1 MIEPFFVLA
10 FLAIVLGLV
19 MLVGHGLWVLL
30 ATLLGSGSGQS
41 PQKKDCARCSFCGRL
56 VAAEAERCHW
66 CHHPMRSPLAGE
78 LADIEAVQR
87 QLRRLEEA
95 GYLKAQTAARL
106 ASRLARYREERL
118 SPPTPPQTAPDVSPP
133 PAPVPTLPAA
143 PSTTRPPEVAAAWA
157 QVVEAEV
164 VPEPPSSLADA
175 GFSPSERP
183 ASPSEPP
190 EAAGAARP
198 WQEALA
204 GFLAD
209 REIHWAELIGV
220 LVGGFIMV
228 GSSVALVVNLWQT
241 LEHTPYLKFFVFVAY
256 TSVVFAAGLYAF
268 YRWKLRSTGG
278 GLLVIGMLLVPLNFL
293 AMASLWR
300 AGLGPGAIAAE
311 AAALAIFVV
320 LIRLA
325 AGVLTPAGRWFAPLA
340 IAGNSAALL
349 GVARFVHASQPHWFL
364 AVAACV
370 PVVVFATSMG
380 GYLLRAV
387 RKPDLREPDV
397 VALLILLGTAGFALC
412 VAIGLCVTQV
422 TAVLGSLAAALNL
435 LAVPASLAAV
445 PILAVG
451 VRVMRT
457 VGPEALD
464 AAAVTP
470 ADSSG
475 FVADGVAGP
484 GNGSFAA
491 AGTLVALLAVLL
503 QIAAL
508 GLAWPDPSTV
518 VAVGL
523 FNAAGLLL
531 VAFRHDFPAAHV
543 GAMACLALS
552 YLVGFHWAIG
562 NLEGIAAAV
571 LGTRML
577 QLAVAA
583 QSGTALGGLFAAF
596 ALASVLLKRLPERRH
611 GEVYAAGS
619 AVVAVLGL
627 MLVTYHGLS
636 AAGADAYRAAALYSL
651 YGAGSLALA
660 ALWRDRRFAH
670 LGMPLVA
677 AAPLWA
683 LWASTGQLAP
693 VAATLLA
700 GEALAAG
707 LLAFVLRKKP
717 AVDRQLAPAHQSE
730 DAAPYEA
737 VPEQGNAVGALSLS
751 GVFHRPLVHVA
762 EVLAAL
768 AATLWVVTA
777 WTHRATID
785 GVLPPVATV
794 AILAV
799 FYIAGAW
806 VDGARWRVWTGSM
819 VVLAGLVHTL
829 TMNFTGIVE
838 HPWLIAPLAHATAG
852 LIAALAMDWG
862 GQRQTRGRRRRL
874 RAFADPLA
882 DTALLSSMLPLPIL
896 PFIWQTNWVFAGGL
910 FWPAAIWLVF
920 AVRNGNRLVFGAHQ
934 ALLGVAAVVATTVW
948 LRAFLPNLADQWFTP
963 ACLHV
968 YGIALACVMLP
979 WPLLRSLSRR
989 LSVAEKPAG
998 SSAGS
1003 GAPRVQHRQS
1013 LLGNW
1018 QHLLALY
1025 PGVDHVLRHALV
1037 IVQFLV
1043 ASLWLVPELAREL
1056 GLPAGSMVDGVQ
1068 DVGAYG
1074 AWLVVA
1080 LLSAGLLI
1088 ELWQR
1093 WGRAELLSALVLAGT
1108 VPWLLAG
1115 RALDHVAVASAL
1127 RWTASGLFLGAS
1139 ALVWWRDGLTRLTT
1153 AGGIRWHSAER
1164 STPQPAFMPPD
1175 RVARAAILA
1184 FGLLPAIA
1192 LTIVAAALRLDYV
1205 TPRGPLVDSV
1215 FFAMGPYVNQLV
1227 PLVLLTMALVG
1238 CALRERSAAYALGSV
1253 LLANLAGLVA
1263 WQAWGPSGWHGLLL
1277 AQVFAMAGTAA
1288 FWTAVK
1294 LFLPGRTPP
1303 LTLGDL
1309 ELAPNHLAAQA
1320 AVGLVLLLVAAS
1332 ALGIFTGEYRM
1343 IIGQFDA
1350 LALLAAAAAITFCL
1364 WDRTA
1369 RFPIAAL
1376 YLLGLAAVGL
1386 ALGYRDFGARQY
1398 VWTSA
1403 PELAGFVI
1411 GAGFLGWLFSLLQ
1424 AKSLA
1429 DPADGTLR
1437 GGYAGVLHTVVVRL
1451 MIAASRPR
1459 YWFHTCQAFLGVIAA
1474 ALALWVSFDVSN
1486 DGVGADTALF
1496 GLAGRW
1502 AGPPAAL
1509 MLLGA
1514 AITMAWQS
1522 IGEHRRAWQMAA
1534 FGAGFLLN
1542 LTIGLAA
1549 LDATPGTPVGNALW
1563 LNRLAVLLTGAAM
1576 LTLLSR
1582 FGLRGVLPQAGD
1594 WLHVGRDVAP
1604 VFASITTVA
1613 LPLLLMSEFL
1623 AFEPAAGAPVAAF
1636 SVIAIPVLLVP
1647 LAAAC
1652 LMHAIRTA
1660 RAAGSPELAGRF
1672 GFVQSPQPAPT
1683 LFVYAAE
1690 AIVALAALH
1699 LWLCEPQWFRLGLIE
1714 QYWMFLVMAVAFAGV
1729 GISEWFHRA
1738 GVPVLSE
1745 PLGNTAAALPILP
1758 MAGFW
1763 FMAPPDSLLGLTG
1776 STPALWLLMAL
1787 FYGYLATTKP
1797 TSVLFGLLT
1806 LLTGSVGLWV
1816 LLDRQQLDFF
1826 THPQLWLIPPA
1837 LAMLVAE
1844 RLNRPRFGDRQREV
1858 LRYVALSVIYVAS
1871 TTEFMRGIGESI
1883 WLPLVL
1889 LGLSVAGVLLGV
1901 ALKIRSY
1908 IYLGMTFL
1916 AVVIVRMIVYAAFEH
1931 GQMWLFWVCCI
1942 LLGAAIIVLFAAFE
1956 RRRNDIAAAVE
1967 KFRQWE
1973 R

>member
-10 FLAIVLGLV
+10 FLAIVLGLIT
-19 MLVGHGLWVLL
+19 LVGHGLWLLL
-30 ATLLGSGSGQS
+30 ATLLGSGSGQT
-41 PQKKDCARCSFCGRL
+41 PQKQDCARCDFCGQL
-56 VAAEAERCHW
+56 VAAEAEQCHW
-66 CHHPMRSPLAGE
+66 CHHPMRTPLAGE
-78 LADIEAVQR
+78 LADIEAAER
-87 QLRRLEEA
+87 QLRRLQEA
-95 GYLKAQTAARL
+95 GYLKALTAARL
-106 ASRLARYREERL
+106 AARLARYREERL
-118 SPPTPPQTAPDVSPP
+118 DPLAPPQAAPDVSPP
-133 PAPVPTLPAA
+133 EPPAMVPTLAA
-143 PSTTRPPEVAAAWA
+143 GPSTTQPPEVAAAWP

-164 VPEPPSSLADA
+164 VAEPPTSRL
-175 GFSPSERP
+175 
-183 ASPSEPP
+183 EPP

-340 IAGNSAALL
+340 IAGNSAAVL
-349 GVARFVHASQPHWFL
+349 GVARFVYAGQPHWFL
-364 AVAACV
+364 ALAACA

-380 GYLLRAV
+380 GYLLRAA
-387 RKPDLREPDV
+387 RKPDLRELDA

-412 VAIGLCVTQV
+412 VPIGLYATQM
-422 TAVLGSLAAALNL
+422 TAVLGSLAVALNL

-445 PILAVG
+445 PILAAG

-457 VGPEALD
+457 VGPKALLD
-464 AAAVTP
+464 DTAVTP
-470 ADSSG
+470 TDSAA
-475 FVADGVAGP
+475 FVADRTAGAD
-484 GNGSFAA
+484 NGSFAA

-508 GLAWPDPSTV
+508 GLAWPDPSTI

-531 VAFRHDFPAAHV
+531 AAFRHDFPAAHV

-562 NLEGIAAAV
+562 NLEGIATVA

-636 AAGADAYRAAALYSL
+636 AAGADAYRASALYGL

-660 ALWRDRRFAH
+660 ALWHDRRFAH
-670 LGMPLVA
+670 LGTPLVA

-693 VAATLLA
+693 AAATLLA

-707 LLAFVLRKKP
+707 LLAFVLRKRP
-717 AVDRQLAPAHQSE
+717 ALDGRLAPSHRPE
-730 DAAPYEA
+730 DAALDEP
-737 VPEQGNAVGALSLS
+737 VPEQGGAVGVPAFSE
-751 GVFHRPLVHVA
+751 VFHRPLVHVA

-768 AATLWVVTA
+768 AATLWVATA

-794 AILAV
+794 AVLAV
-799 FYIAGAW
+799 FYFAGAW
-806 VDGARWRVWTGSM
+806 ADGARWRVWTGSM
-819 VVLAGLVHTL
+819 VVLAGLVHAL

-852 LIAALAMDWG
+852 LITALVMDWG
-862 GQRQTRGRRRRL
+862 GQRQTRSRRGRL

-882 DTALLSSMLPLPIL
+882 DTALLSSMLLLPIL
-896 PFIWQTNWVFAGGL
+896 PFIWQTNWVFVGGL

-948 LRAFLPNLADQWFTP
+948 LRAFLPDLADQWFTP

-989 LSVAEKPAG
+989 LSVAETPAG
-998 SSAGS
+998 SSASS
-1003 GAPRVQHRQS
+1003 GAFGVRHQESPLR
-1013 LLGNW
+1013 NW
-1018 QHLLALY
+1018 QHLLAVY
-1025 PGVDHVLRHALV
+1025 PGVDRVLRHALV

-1056 GLPAGSMVDGVQ
+1056 GLPAGSMAGGVQ
-1068 DVGAYG
+1068 NVGAYG
-1074 AWLVVA
+1074 AWLVIA
-1080 LLSAGLLI
+1080 LLTAGLLI
-1088 ELWQR
+1088 ELWQQ
-1093 WGRAELLSALVLAGT
+1093 WSRAELLSALALAGT
-1108 VPWLLAG
+1108 VPWLLAA
-1115 RALDHVAVASAL
+1115 RMLDHVAVASAL

-1139 ALVWWRDGLTRLTT
+1139 ALVWWRDGLRRLAT
-1153 AGGIRWHSAER
+1153 AGGMRWHSAER
-1164 STPQPAFMPPD
+1164 GTPQPAFMLPD

-1184 FGLLPAIA
+1184 FGFLPAIV
-1192 LTIVAAALRLDYV
+1192 LTIVAAALRFDYV
-1205 TPRGPLVDSV
+1205 TPRGPLVDSI
-1215 FFAMGPYVNQLV
+1215 FFAMGPYVNQLA
-1227 PLVLLTMALVG
+1227 PLLLLAMALVG
-1238 CALRERSAAYALGSV
+1238 CALRERFAAYALGTI

-1263 WQAWGPSGWHGLLL
+1263 WQAWGSPGWHGLLL
-1277 AQVFAMAGTAA
+1277 AQVFAMAGTAV

-1303 LTLGDL
+1303 LALGDL

-1332 ALGIFTGEYRM
+1332 ALGILTGEYRM
-1343 IIGQFDA
+1343 SIEQFDA
-1350 LALLAAAAAITFCL
+1350 LALLVAAAAITFCL

-1369 RFPIAAL
+1369 RFPIVAL
-1376 YLLGLAAVGL
+1376 YLLGLAAVGF

-1411 GAGFLGWLFSLLQ
+1411 GAGFLGWLFSRLQ
-1424 AKSLA
+1424 AKSVTGT
-1429 DPADGTLR
+1429 ADGSL
-1437 GGYAGVLHTVVVRL
+1437 GGRYTGVLPTVVARL

-1459 YWFHTCQAFLGVIAA
+1459 YWFHTCQAFLGAIAA
-1474 ALALWVSFDVSN
+1474 VLALWVSLDVGN
-1486 DGVGADTALF
+1486 DGVGLDTALF

-1522 IGEHRRAWQMAA
+1522 SGERRRAWQMAA

-1576 LTLLSR
+1576 LTLLSG
-1582 FGLRGVLPQAGD
+1582 FGLRGVLPRSGD

-1623 AFEPAAGAPVAAF
+1623 VFEPAAGAPIAAF
-1636 SVIAIPVLLVP
+1636 SVVAIPVLLVP

-1652 LMHAIRTA
+1652 LTHALRTA
-1660 RAAGSPELAGRF
+1660 RAAASPDPAGRF
-1672 GFVQSPQPAPT
+1672 GFVQAPQPAPT
-1683 LFVYAAE
+1683 LFVYTAE

-1699 LWLCEPQWFRLGLIE
+1699 LWLCEPQWFRLGIIE

-1738 GVPVLSE
+1738 SVPVLSE

-1758 MAGFW
+1758 MTGFW

-1776 STPALWLLMAL
+1776 STPALWLLMAV
-1787 FYGYLATTKP
+1787 FYGYLAATKP

-1816 LLDRQQLDFF
+1816 LLDRQQFDFF

-1844 RLNRPRFGDRQREV
+1844 RLNRPRLGDRQREV

-1901 ALKIRSY
+1901 ALRIRSY

-1916 AVVIVRMIVYAAFEH
+1916 AVVIVRMIVYAAFEQ

-1942 LLGAAIIVLFAAFE
+1942 LLGAAIIVVFAAFE